1 MNLYLRLV
9 TLLAANCLLLI
20 TSTKDSFVLVHV
32 NISETDKSL
41 DLTKTHKIPLEK
53 GVPAVAVL
61 SSDGEL
67 IYSSGDGEFEAARTM
82 MRKDLVAFL
91 TRWKEGK

>member
-20 TSTKDSFVLVHV
+20 TSMKDSFVLVRV
-32 NISETDKSL
+32 NIGEADKNL
-41 DLTKTHKIPLEK
+41 YLTKRYKIPLEK

-61 SSDGEL
+61 SSDG
-67 IYSSGDGEFEAARTM
+67 S
-82 MRKDLVAFL
+82 
-91 TRWKEGK
+91 